1 MKQYNNW
8 EEIDKDTDGL
18 VTSLT
23 YIVLFVNDQVYN
35 YALNIYDSCRNTPY
49 YRRGVKKNIN
59 ELKRFMES
67 YNTNICRIAN
77 VNVETLAVITQSMED
92 DIKPHIDRYGFAIS
106 QTLLN
111 NGCSGELNHLI
122 SIASTIDMLCQ
133 TSKITIR
140 DFYISMRKLVPIAVN
155 PLAWLSIDK
164 AMFYAR
170 MITDNLT
177 PKDVSIN
184 LNDIPAISTA
194 FQAIS
199 NKMLSP
205 DVFEK
210 AFNECLTR

>member
-1 MKQYNNW
+1 
-8 EEIDKDTDGL
+8 
-18 VTSLT
+18 
-23 YIVLFVNDQVYN
+23 
-35 YALNIYDSCRNTPY
+35 
-49 YRRGVKKNIN
+49 
-59 ELKRFMES
+59 
-67 YNTNICRIAN
+67 
-77 VNVETLAVITQSMED
+77 
-92 DIKPHIDRYGFAIS
+92 
-106 QTLLN
+106 
-111 NGCSGELNHLI
+111 
-122 SIASTIDMLCQ
+122 MLCQ

-140 DFYISMRKLVPIAVN
+140 DFYTSMRKLAPIAVN

-194 FQAIS
+194 FQAIA

>member
-1 MKQYNNW
+1 MP
-8 EEIDKDTDGL
+8 KDTKSSGNNKAPACESRGFGHKKEGENFD
-18 VTSLT
+18 
-23 YIVLFVNDQVYN
+23 
-35 YALNIYDSCRNTPY
+35 TP
-49 YRRGVKKNIN
+49 
-59 ELKRFMES
+59 S
-67 YNTNICRIAN
+67 
-77 VNVETLAVITQSMED
+77 NVETLAVITQSMED
-92 DIKPHIDRYGFAIS
+92 DIKPHIDKYGFAIS

-194 FQAIS
+194 FQAIA

>member
-1 MKQYNNW
+1 
-8 EEIDKDTDGL
+8 
-18 VTSLT
+18 
-23 YIVLFVNDQVYN
+23 
-35 YALNIYDSCRNTPY
+35 
-49 YRRGVKKNIN
+49 
-59 ELKRFMES
+59 
-67 YNTNICRIAN
+67 
-77 VNVETLAVITQSMED
+77 MED
-92 DIKPHIDRYGFAIS
+92 DIKPHIDKYGFAIS

-140 DFYISMRKLVPIAVN
+140 DFYTSMRKLAPIAVN

-194 FQAIS
+194 FQAIA